1 LDGSHC
7 SQEKGLP
14 TLSYS
19 DTTLTKA
26 QQIQLFITGLGDP
39 LCTDVTLQQPSSLDD
54 VVIFTRAY
62 EQRNASCD
70 TVQSTPTR
78 SYNRTTTKSTAS
90 TATTTTLGAAITAT
104 PTVAPMPA
112 TVVRLMPSE
121 IMQQHKDGKC
131 FHYDE
136 FVVQGH
142 KKQCKQLFVI
152 EVVVD
157 DINDEP
163 VPNPPSRFM
172 PSLAYNH
179 DWAARLW
186 SPQ

>member
-1 LDGSHC
+1 
-7 SQEKGLP
+7 
-14 TLSYS
+14 
-19 DTTLTKA
+19 
-26 QQIQLFITGLGDP
+26 
-39 LCTDVTLQQPSSLDD
+39 
-54 VVIFTRAY
+54 
-62 EQRNASCD
+62 
-70 TVQSTPTR
+70 
-78 SYNRTTTKSTAS
+78 
-90 TATTTTLGAAITAT
+90 
-104 PTVAPMPA
+104 MPA